1 MKKDQ
6 QSDWE
11 VGSHASLSS
20 KRIIWIIAAG
30 LIVFFCWASQFY
42 LDEVSFG
49 SGKVIAS
56 SKGQIIQSLDGG
68 VLISLQVKEGQLVQA
83 GETLAQLDP
92 TRLLAMVGE
101 SQAKLQALTA
111 TAARLTA
118 EVNNAPLTFPKE
130 IQTDLELIKLE
141 TALYQSR
148 RSSLDESI
156 TSLDKLID
164 LIQQELSMTEPLV
177 KKGAASSVEVLRL
190 RRQLTET
197 KAKRTEIKSQYMIR
211 AREELAK
218 VNADI
223 EAQQQIILG
232 RKDMLAQ
239 AVITSPVRG
248 IVKDI
253 MITTIGG
260 VIPPNG
266 KLMEIIPVDE
276 RLQIEAKISPRDI
289 AYIRPGLRATVKIS
303 AYDYSIYGA
312 LEGEVELI
320 SPDTIQDEVNRDQYY
335 YRVYIKTTSDSLKN
349 KQGKIFAIVPGMV
362 ATVEIHTGKKT
373 ILDYLLKPFN
383 KAREIFRER

>member
-30 LIVFFCWASQFY
+30 LIVFLGWASQFY

-68 VLISLQVKEGQLVQA
+68 VLTSLQVKEGQLVQA
-83 GETLAQLDP
+83 GEILAQLDP

-111 TAARLTA
+111 TAARLMA
-118 EVNNAPLTFPKE
+118 EVNNAPLVFPKE
-130 IQTDLELIKLE
+130 IQEDFGLIKLE

-148 RSSLDESI
+148 RSSLEESL

-177 KKGAASSVEVLRL
+177 KRGAASSVEVLRL

-197 KAKRTEIKSQYMIR
+197 KAKRTEIESQYMIR

-223 EAQQQIILG
+223 EAQQQIVLG

-320 SPDTIQDEVNRDQYY
+320 SPDTLQDEVNRDQYY
-335 YRVYIKTTSDSLKN
+335 YRVYIKTTADNLKN
-349 KQGKIFAIVPGMV
+349 KQGKRFSIVPGMI

-373 ILDYLLKPFN
+373 VLDYLLKPFN
-383 KAREIFRER
+383 KAKEIFRER

>member
-20 KRIIWIIAAG
+20 KRIIWIIATG
-30 LIVFFCWASQFY
+30 LIVFLGWASQFY

-68 VLISLQVKEGQLVQA
+68 VLTSLQVKEGQLVQA
-83 GETLAQLDP
+83 GEILAQLDP

-111 TAARLTA
+111 TAARLMA
-118 EVNNAPLTFPKE
+118 EVNNAPLVFPKE
-130 IQTDLELIKLE
+130 IQEDFGLIKLE

-148 RSSLDESI
+148 RSSLEESL

-177 KKGAASSVEVLRL
+177 KRGAASSVEVLRL

-197 KAKRTEIKSQYMIR
+197 KAKRTEIESQYMIR

-223 EAQQQIILG
+223 EAQQQIVLG

-320 SPDTIQDEVNRDQYY
+320 SPDTLQDEVNRDQYY
-335 YRVYIKTTSDSLKN
+335 YRVYIKTTADNLKN
-349 KQGKIFAIVPGMV
+349 KQGKRFSIVPGMI

-373 ILDYLLKPFN
+373 VLDYLLKPFN
-383 KAREIFRER
+383 KAKEIFRER